1 MPLQESL
8 CIHLVQVVR
17 TQTRACPW
25 AGAQSQKSSCSEDAW
40 NDTAATC
47 VVAPIRSQHVQCTD
61 SALPEDDWN
70 GAAHADDPSHSDLQ
84 HMGGPLLDAG
94 DRVELPVDG
103 DIAVIAAAKLKSKS
117 RFAARLHAL
126 FKPRAS
132 CSHPFLKPVTFRRP
146 HHD

>member
-1 MPLQESL
+1 MPLQE
-8 CIHLVQVVR
+8 
-17 TQTRACPW
+17 TRACPW
-25 AGAQSQKSSCSEDAW
+25 AGAQSQKSSCSEDAS

-47 VVAPIRSQHVQCTD
+47 VVALIRSPHYQCTD
-61 SALPEDDWN
+61 RASPEDDWN

-103 DIAVIAAAKLKSKS
+103 DIAVVAAAKLKSKS

-126 FKPRAS
+126 SKPRSS
-132 CSHPFLKPVTFRRP
+132 CSHPFLKPVIFRRL